1 MTPADI
7 SHSIT
12 VTPDSLKWVSNH
24 ERTRWFLV
32 LHVARPAADG
42 LNRLLALSN
51 RALAAFDQPS
61 LYAPSR
67 DVRRNRARVAHD
79 PTGSVEDYSAC
90 FHVSLAW
97 SLVEPSRAEEER
109 VEGLELGAVRGMR
122 VKFDSV
128 KLKIGNHVESI
139 ALAGEM

>member
-1 MTPADI
+1 M
-7 SHSIT
+7 S
-12 VTPDSLKWVSNH
+12 PDALKWVSNH

-32 LHVARPAADG
+32 LQVVRPTAEV

-67 DVRRNRARVAHD
+67 DVRRNAARVVDDLA
-79 PTGSVEDYSAC
+79 GSVRDYSAC

-97 SLVEPSRAEEER
+97 SLAAPSRAEEER
-109 VEGLELGAVRGMR
+109 VEGLELGAVKGMR
-122 VKFDSV
+122 VRFDSV
-128 KLKIGNHVESI
+128 KVKIGNHVESI
-139 ALAGEM
+139 ALRGEI

>member
-1 MTPADI
+1 MTPDA
-7 SHSIT
+7 
-12 VTPDSLKWVSNH
+12 LKWVSNH

-32 LHVARPAADG
+32 LQVARPAADV

-67 DVRRNRARVAHD
+67 DVRRNRARVADD
-79 PTGSVEDYSAC
+79 PAGPVRDYSAC

-97 SLVEPSRAEEER
+97 SLVGPSKAEEER
-109 VEGLELGAVRGMR
+109 VERSELGAVREMR
-122 VKFDSV
+122 VRFDSV
-128 KLKIGNHVESI
+128 KVKIGNHVESI
-139 ALAGEM
+139 ALPGEI